1 MVTLDGRCRAK
12 LNDSVAVMVL
22 STDANGLAC
31 PIVLERKPGSSM
43 LNGCFVISA
52 GLPIEHVG
60 IGARHVPA
68 FKAQMLM
75 SGDLCDVIA
84 FVSLKEKLYVVF
96 PELATDLVPGE
107 PILT

>member
-1 MVTLDGRCRAK
+1 
-12 LNDSVAVMVL
+12 
-22 STDANGLAC
+22 
-31 PIVLERKPGSSM
+31 M

-52 GLPIEHVG
+52 GLSIEHVG
-60 IGARHVPA
+60 TGARHVPA
-68 FKAQMLM
+68 FMAQMLM